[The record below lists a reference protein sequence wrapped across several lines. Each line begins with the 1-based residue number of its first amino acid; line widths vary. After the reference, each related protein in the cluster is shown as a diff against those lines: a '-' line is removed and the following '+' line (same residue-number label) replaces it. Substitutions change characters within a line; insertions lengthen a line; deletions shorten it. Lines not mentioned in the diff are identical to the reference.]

1 MEYLGKWNGKRV
13 VKVKKEDYYPLET
26 DIYQVVMYNKR
37 DGYLIEDNYHA
48 IGKISLSVDGQYII
62 DSCEYNLKD
71 WFHPE
76 LVQVKKKVTEEIVL
90 DEWNPDTSIVDKFF
104 EELEKLEG

>member
-13 VKVKKEDYYPLET
+13 FKVKKNDYSPLVT
-26 DIYQVVMYNKR
+26 DVYQVVMYNSR

-48 IGKISLSVDGQYII
+48 IGKVSIENGQYVI
-62 DSCEYNLKD
+62 DNCEYNLKE
-71 WFHPE
+71 WFIP
-76 LVQVKKKVTEEIVL
+76 KEIVGKREETSIL

-104 EELEKLEG
+104 EELEKIEG

>member
-13 VKVKKEDYYPLET
+13 IKVNRNDYSPLER
-26 DIYQVVMYNKR
+26 DVYQVVMYNSR

-48 IGKISLSVDGQYII
+48 IGKVSIENGQYVI
-62 DSCEYNLKD
+62 DSCEYNLKE
-71 WFHPE
+71 WFFPKKIE
-76 LVQVKKKVTEEIVL
+76 VKTEIL

-104 EELEKLEG
+104 EELEKIEG

>member
-13 VKVKKEDYYPLET
+13 IKIKKEDYYPLE
-26 DIYQVVMYNKR
+26 INAYQVVMYNSGE
-37 DGYLIEDNYHA
+37 GYLIEDNYHA
-48 IGKISLSVDGQYII
+48 IGKVSTANGQYVI
-62 DSCEYNLKD
+62 DSCDYNLKE

-76 LVQVKKKVTEEIVL
+76 VVGKRAEIDVL

-104 EELEKLEG
+104 EELEKISN